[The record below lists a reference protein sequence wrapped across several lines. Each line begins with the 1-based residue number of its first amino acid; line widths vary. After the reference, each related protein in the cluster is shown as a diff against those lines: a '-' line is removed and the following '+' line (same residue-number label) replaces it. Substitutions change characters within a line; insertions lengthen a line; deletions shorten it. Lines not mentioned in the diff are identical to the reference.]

1 MESGFY
7 ELGGG
12 GGYPGY
18 RAESDETDT
27 GTAEPD
33 AMKIP
38 PQPMFIA
45 DWAQIEP
52 TRHDGESGFAL
63 WRTQNFGDIRV
74 RILEYSP
81 GYRADHWCS
90 KGHVLL
96 PIRLWKQSARW
107 PPFLPRPTRATG
119 GRWRSGSPFPPQEGD
134 AVVVD

>member
-1 MESGFY
+1 
-7 ELGGG
+7 
-12 GGYPGY
+12 
-18 RAESDETDT
+18 
-27 GTAEPD
+27 
-33 AMKIP
+33 MKIP

-90 KGHVLL
+90 KGHVLFCL
-96 PIRLWKQSARW
+96 
-107 PPFLPRPTRATG
+107 
-119 GRWRSGSPFPPQEGD
+119 SGSLEVELQDGRRFSLRPNQSYQVGDGDPPHRSHTQEG
-134 AVVVD
+134 ATLFVVD